1 VQLEQLV
8 TDRFP
13 LTQTNE
19 GFERQL
25 VKSQAMKVMIQP

>member
-8 TDRFP
+8 TDYFP
-13 LTQTNE
+13 LAQTNE